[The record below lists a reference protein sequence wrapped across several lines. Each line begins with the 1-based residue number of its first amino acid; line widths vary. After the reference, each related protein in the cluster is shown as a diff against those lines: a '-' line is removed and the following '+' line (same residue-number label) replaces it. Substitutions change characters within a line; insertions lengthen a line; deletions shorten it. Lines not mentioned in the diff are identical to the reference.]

1 MMNSENK
8 NGTTAIPNITELLL
22 TTTETFQ
29 RTDPSAE
36 KGDPMPTI
44 IALIC
49 IFLLLATCVSFVALC
64 NPAGL
69 DASRYGPYECMPY
82 HMEDSSEPRLKLWKR
97 LGSLRRSLSS
107 FRRNRPLPLPPQTF
121 TSRRHQVEQND
132 SDLTEST
139 KM

>member
-1 MMNSENK
+1 MNSETR
-8 NGTTAIPNITELLL
+8 NGTTPTPSVLKLLL
-22 TTTETFQ
+22 TTVEALH

-36 KGDPMPTI
+36 KADPLPI
-44 IALIC
+44 VIALIC
-49 IFLLLATCVSFVALC
+49 IFLLLATCVSFIALC

-82 HMEDSSEPRLKLWKR
+82 HRADSSEPRLKLWKR
-97 LGSLRRSLSS
+97 LDSLRRSVSG
-107 FRRNRPLPLPPQTF
+107 FRRTRSLAQPQQTF
-121 TSRRHQVEQND
+121 TGHGQVDHTD

>member
-1 MMNSENK
+1 MNSETK
-8 NGTTAIPNITELLL
+8 NGTTAVPSILKLLL

-29 RTDPSAE
+29 RTDASAE
-36 KGDPMPTI
+36 KGDPLPTI

-82 HMEDSSEPRLKLWKR
+82 HIEDSSEPRLKLWKR
-97 LGSLRRSLSS
+97 LDSLRRSINS
-107 FRRNRPLPLPPQTF
+107 FRWNRSLPQPPPAF
-121 TSRRHQVEQND
+121 TSHRQAEQND
-132 SDLTEST
+132 PELTEST